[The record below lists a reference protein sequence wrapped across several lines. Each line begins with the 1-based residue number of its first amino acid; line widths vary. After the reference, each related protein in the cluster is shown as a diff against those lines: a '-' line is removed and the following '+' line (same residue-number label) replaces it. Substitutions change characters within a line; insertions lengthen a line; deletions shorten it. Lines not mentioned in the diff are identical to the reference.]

1 MDDIYN
7 YFLSIYNKFTE
18 IQENAI
24 PVVESGSNC
33 LIIAPTGT
41 GKTEAAILP
50 LLNNVL
56 KNVVDEGVSIL
67 YVTPLRALN
76 RDMISRLEG
85 ICGHFHI
92 SVSVRHGDTL
102 QSERAKQARKAPVL
116 LITTPET
123 LQSILPTKYLGVAL
137 RNVRAVV
144 VDEIHELYHTKRG
157 IQLLL
162 ALERL
167 EERSPDFQRIG
178 ISATISNKEVVGQ
191 FLCGERKCRIV
202 NVRSK
207 KGMHITIELP
217 EKPKK
222 TVTGFKER
230 FGLDDE
236 ALARLEA
243 ITEHVSKSTSTL
255 VFANTRQIVE
265 ALGNRLIYLNTIK
278 PFGGIDVHHGS
289 LAREERIKI
298 ENTFKEGTLKSI
310 IATSSLELGI
320 DIGSVD
326 LVIQYGSP
334 KQALRLVQRVGRSG
348 HATTKT
354 SNGVIITTGV
364 VDAIESLATY
374 ENFCSGR
381 LEDFNMPIGALD
393 VLANQ
398 LCGIALDR
406 GVCGIDE
413 LKTILK
419 RVKPYADI
427 SGESL
432 RGLLEFM
439 ASQRLIGFDGK
450 TMSAGART
458 RMYYYDHLSVIPDT
472 KRFVVKNMLNNRT
485 ISSLDER
492 FVANYL
498 EEGSVFITK
507 GLPWKVVSIDND
519 GISVEPSTEL
529 EAAVPDWTG
538 EDIPVSYSV
547 AQGFANILDE
557 NKGVQ
562 SVLTKDAATS
572 IQKLKSEIKVG
583 RKLANTVFVESH
595 TNYTVV
601 YTWLGTQANEALAKL
616 IGSIMTTKL
625 GYSINIKSSP
635 YILVI
640 EMQPVID
647 IEEILRSI
655 RSDQLE
661 GMLKEILPSTD
672 MFRYKFITVAKLFG
686 IIERGSVVSKSI
698 TRKLVKVYDGTPIF
712 NEAVRELIE
721 DHFDIYNLKRFFEGI
736 RSGNIKIEALEND
749 ELARLGSAIIGAEYY
764 TRELIMPLVPSS
776 EILESFAK
784 FILSKKIK
792 LVCTYCGFVFER
804 SVDQIKDMERVTCPS
819 CKSPMTATYTE
830 NRKRVLEKALIKKQL
845 NAGDKKEFSELLKEA
860 GLFGAYGGKAA
871 VALSTYGVGPTSAA
885 RVLMMFRR
893 EERLFYTDLIDAQR
907 QFIKNRKYWSM
918 G

>member
-1 MDDIYN
+1 MDSVYS
-7 YFLSIYNKFTE
+7 YFLSVYSKFTE
-18 IQENAI
+18 IQEKAI
-24 PVVESGSNC
+24 PILEGGSNC

-41 GKTEAAILP
+41 GKTEAAVLP

-56 KNVVDEGVSIL
+56 KNKIDEGISVL

-85 ICGHFHI
+85 ICKHFNI
-92 SVSVRHGDTL
+92 SISVRHGDTL
-102 QSERAKQARKAPVL
+102 QSERARQARKAPVL

-123 LQSILPTKYLGVAL
+123 LQSILPTKYLGAAL

-167 EERSPDFQRIG
+167 EERAPGFQRIG
-178 ISATISNKEVVGQ
+178 VSATISNTEIVGQ
-191 FLCGERKCRIV
+191 FLCGERRCEIV
-202 NVRSK
+202 NVGSK
-207 KGMHITIELP
+207 KDMHIMIELP
-217 EKPKK
+217 ENPKK
-222 TVTGFKER
+222 AITGFKER

-265 ALGNRLIYLNTIK
+265 ALGNRLIYLNTIE

-289 LAREERIKI
+289 LARDERIKI
-298 ENTFKEGTLKSI
+298 ENAFKRGTLKSI

-334 KQALRLVQRVGRSG
+334 RQALRLVQRVGRSG
-348 HATTKT
+348 HTTTKR
-354 SNGVIITTGV
+354 SNGVIIATGV
-364 VDAIESLATY
+364 VDAIESFAVY
-374 ENFCSGR
+374 ENFRSSM
-381 LEDFNMPIGALD
+381 LEDFNIPLGALD

-398 LCGIALDR
+398 LCGIALDK

-413 LKTILK
+413 LKAIIK
-419 RVKPYADI
+419 RAKPYADI
-427 SGESL
+427 SSESL
-432 RGLLEFM
+432 HDLLEFM
-439 ASQRLIGFDGK
+439 TSQRLIGFDGK
-450 TMSAGART
+450 TISAGART
-458 RMYYYDHLSVIPDT
+458 RMYYYDHLSVIPNT
-472 KRFVVKNMLNNRT
+472 KRFAVKNMLNNRT
-485 ISSLDER
+485 ISALDDR

-519 GISVEPSTEL
+519 RISVEPSTDL

-547 AQGFANILDE
+547 AQRFANVLDVD
-557 NKGVQ
+557 KSAQ
-562 SVLTKDAATS
+562 SVLTKNAAAS
-572 IQKLKSEIKVG
+572 IQKLRSKIKIG
-583 RKLANTVFVESH
+583 HKLADTVFVESH
-595 TNYTVV
+595 ANYTVV

-616 IGSIMTTKL
+616 IGSIITTKL
-625 GYSINIKSSP
+625 GYSVNIKASP

-640 EMQPVID
+640 EVQPVID
-647 IEEILRSI
+647 IEEILRNI
-655 RSDQLE
+655 KSDQLE
-661 GMLKEILPSTD
+661 DMLKEILPSTD

-686 IIERGSVVSKSI
+686 VIERDSVVSKNI
-698 TRKLVKVYDGTPIF
+698 TRKLVKIYDGTPIF

-721 DHFDIYNLKRFFEGI
+721 DHFDIYNLRRFFEGI

-749 ELARLGSAIIGAEYY
+749 ELASLGSAIISEEYY
-764 TRELIMPLVPSS
+764 TRELIMPLMPSS

-804 SVDQIKDMERVTCPS
+804 SVDQIKDMEKIVCPS
-819 CKSPMTATYTE
+819 CKSPMIAIYTE
-830 NRKRVLEKALIKKQL
+830 DRKGVLEKSMAKKQL
-845 NAGDKKEFSELLKEA
+845 NVRGKREFSELLKEA
-860 GLFGAYGGKAA
+860 SLFGAYGGRAA
-871 VALSTYGVGPTSAA
+871 VALSTYGIGPVSAA
-885 RVLMMFRR
+885 RVLMMLRR
-893 EERLFYTDLIDAQR
+893 EDKLFYTDLIDAQR
-907 QFIKNRKYWSM
+907 QFIKNKKYWSM
-918 G
+918 S